1 MIKNIR
7 AINAKDEYIDIDLY
21 HPETSGFIV
30 KSIDGLMPGE
40 VSINTTALATT
51 DGGLYNSSRKD
62 IRNIVLE
69 FGLLFTP
76 TVEDTRH
83 KLYKYFNI
91 KEKVTLEF
99 QTDRRY
105 SEIVGYVENVD
116 GDIFSDDETPQVSII
131 CPDPWF
137 YSKANEVVSFSG
149 IMPVFEFPFSN
160 ESLTDNLLEF
170 GEIRLD
176 TRISIVYNGDI
187 STGVKIVIHYL
198 DNPGDIDIFNVD
210 TREHMKI
217 YSERVKNT
225 LGYIPQAGD
234 DIIIS
239 TTNGDKY
246 AQLYHNGFYHNI
258 INSIDKESDWFELT
272 KGDNVF
278 VFDTQY
284 GNEKILMSFQ
294 YRNAYGGI

>member
-7 AINAKDEYIDIDLY
+7 AINVKNEYVDIDLY
-21 HPETSGFIV
+21 HPEKSGFIV
-30 KSIDGLMPGE
+30 KNIEGIMPGQ
-40 VSINTTALATT
+40 VSINTTPLATT
-51 DGGLYNSSRKD
+51 DGGLYNSARKD
-62 IRNIVLE
+62 IRNITITV
-69 FGLLFTP
+69 GLLFTP

-105 SEIVGYVENVD
+105 SEITGYVENID
-116 GDIFSDDETPQVSII
+116 GDIFSEDESPQISII

-137 YSKANEVVSFSG
+137 YSKTNEIISFSG
-149 IMPVFEFPFSN
+149 IMPVFEFPFLN
-160 ESLTDNLLEF
+160 ESVTDNLLEF

-176 TRISIVYNGDI
+176 TRISIIYNGDI
-187 STGVKIVIHYL
+187 STGVTIVTHYL

-210 TREHMKI
+210 TREHMKL
-217 YSERVKNT
+217 YSDRVKKT
-225 LGYIPQAGD
+225 TGFIPNAGD
-234 DIIIS
+234 DVIIS
-239 TTNGDKY
+239 TINGNKY
-246 AQLYHNGFYHNI
+246 AHLYHEGFYYNI
-258 INSIDKESDWFELT
+258 LNAIDKESDWFKLT

-278 VFDTQY
+278 VFNTQH

-294 YRNAYGGI
+294 YRDAFGGI